1 MESYQSLFT
10 RTMDEIRTDKDNT
23 NEYEPEITRR
33 LQIYVKTQN
42 KATAKIKHLKRDLEN
57 LTEEYSK
64 KSKLLRKS
72 CKPQCNESTYQKYK
86 QPRDVAITPINIEDG
101 ELCNNI

>member
-10 RTMDEIRTDKDNT
+10 STMDEIRTDKDNA
-23 NEYEPEITRR
+23 NEYEANITRG
-33 LQIYVKTQN
+33 LQIYVETQN
-42 KATAKIKHLKRDLEN
+42 KATAKIKRLEKELKN

-72 CKPQCNESTYQKYK
+72 CKPQCNESMY
-86 QPRDVAITPINIEDG
+86 
-101 ELCNNI
+101 

>member
-10 RTMDEIRTDKDNT
+10 STMDEIRTDKDNT
-23 NEYEPEITRR
+23 NEYEPNITRG
-33 LQIYVKTQN
+33 LQIYVETQN
-42 KATAKIKHLKRDLEN
+42 KATAKIKRLEKELKN

-72 CKPQCNESTYQKYK
+72 CKPQCNESMY
-86 QPRDVAITPINIEDG
+86 
-101 ELCNNI
+101 

>member
-10 RTMDEIRTDKDNT
+10 STMDEIRTDKDNT
-23 NEYEPEITRR
+23 NEYEPNITRR
-33 LQIYVKTQN
+33 LQIYVETQN
-42 KATAKIKHLKRDLEN
+42 KATAKIKRLEKELKN

-72 CKPQCNESTYQKYK
+72 CKPQCNESMY
-86 QPRDVAITPINIEDG
+86 
-101 ELCNNI
+101 